1 MVEGDNVGYDQ
12 EKALNENTVRHA
24 WGLLEGWLA
33 VVCTDDADFRFTRR
47 GDVDDAGDVLL
58 VEASASPGRADEAAV
73 GCCRDDADDAAWCE
87 AISRPAAARTSERQR
102 RQGGRGT
109 FETVRLRHLVAGSVA
124 LMMPRRDINI
134 EGQQGSEE
142 QL

>member
-1 MVEGDNVGYDQ
+1 M
-12 EKALNENTVRHA
+12 
-24 WGLLEGWLA
+24 
-33 VVCTDDADFRFTRR
+33 VCTDDADFRFTRR

-58 VEASASPGRADEAAV
+58 VETSASPGRADEAAA
-73 GCCRDDADDAAWCE
+73 GRDADDAAWCE
-87 AISRPAAARTSERQR
+87 AISRPAAARTAERQR